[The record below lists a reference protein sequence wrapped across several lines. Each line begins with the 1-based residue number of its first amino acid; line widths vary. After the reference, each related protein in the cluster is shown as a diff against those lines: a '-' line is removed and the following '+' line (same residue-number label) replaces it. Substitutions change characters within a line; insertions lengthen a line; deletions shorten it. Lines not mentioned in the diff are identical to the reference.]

1 MRVHRRRRGISGQD
15 IRKYIEAVHR
25 MNDLG
30 AVIIHVA
37 NETSQEGS
45 TPSGGDHLVTV
56 DGDMVNRCEV
66 FDVADLDAALARFE
80 ELYPPTPRL
89 ENTATRVQERVFSY
103 IAAGDWDA
111 VAQITAEKF
120 PSTIVGEWS
129 TPGSYTVGMPI
140 SKAHRR
146 PSMSVSR

>member
-1 MRVHRRRRGISGQD
+1 MAEINLLTVEG
-15 IRKYIEAVHR
+15 
-25 MNDLG
+25 DLF
-30 AVIIHVA
+30 
-37 NETSQEGS
+37 
-45 TPSGGDHLVTV
+45 
-56 DGDMVNRCEV
+56 NRSEI
-66 FDVADLDAALARFE
+66 FDEEDLDAAIARFE
-80 ELYPPTPRL
+80 QLRPPTPRL

-103 IAAGDWDA
+103 IAARDWDA

-146 PSMSVSR
+146 PSMSASR